1 MDTQTVMVFVL
12 LPVLFVAMLLVLK
25 LGYRLGQRRVDTET
39 DHERVGLVSIETAIF
54 GLMGLVLAF
63 TYAGAAQ
70 RFEQRRA
77 LTIQEANAVGTAWL
91 RMDLVPAAFQ
101 PALKEKMKR
110 YGRTRVHV
118 AAYDLLPNVKA
129 YSAKLGEAQAMQ
141 AEIWK
146 DAVVAMRE
154 APAPA
159 TQLLLPALNDLIDVT
174 TSRQS
179 LVQVH
184 TPGPIVATLIL
195 LALACSLLAGYGL
208 AGSKSVSRYLHMAA
222 FALVV
227 TGTIYI
233 VLDYDHPRFG
243 LITVDFADA
252 ALEEAVRAMK

>member
-25 LGYRLGQRRVDTET
+25 LGYRLGQRRVETET
-39 DHERVGLVSIETAIF
+39 EHERVGLVSIETAIF
-54 GLMGLVLAF
+54 GLLGLVLAF

-91 RMDLVPAAFQ
+91 RMDLVPTAFQ

-110 YGRTRVHV
+110 YGATHV

-129 YSAKLGEAQAMQ
+129 YTAKLGEAQAMQ

-154 APAPA
+154 APPPA

-174 TSRQS
+174 TTRQS

-208 AGSKSVSRYLHMAA
+208 AGSKAMSRYLHMVG

-252 ALEEAVRAMK
+252 ALEEAVKAMK